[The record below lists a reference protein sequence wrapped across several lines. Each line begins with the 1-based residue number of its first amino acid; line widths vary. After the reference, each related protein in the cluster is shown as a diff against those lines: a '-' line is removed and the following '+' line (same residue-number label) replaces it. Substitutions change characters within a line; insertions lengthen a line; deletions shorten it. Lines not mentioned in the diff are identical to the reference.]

1 MKFYVEK
8 RKHKKKTAYRIVKD
22 ATINGIRDRDYFP
35 LPEGTTKAEADEICR
50 RMQLDM
56 EYGTYVPQKPK
67 LFSEY
72 AEEIYFPKYT
82 GELSPTTSQHY
93 VQVYKTE
100 GGLKEKL
107 GNKYLSEITTE
118 ILQDMVN
125 CYKAEGKA
133 SKTIKNYINVVSV
146 IFKMA
151 KVDNY
156 LRRDVPDP
164 TEYLKLPKTVSKE
177 GSVYSMEQVMLMF
190 QRAED
195 TENINIQLL
204 LALSFLAVGLRRSE
218 LVGLRWE
225 DVKLDKKN
233 SHIAIQRAEVYA
245 NGKMNVKSTKSKAGQ
260 RIIPIPSDG
269 LVYKVLSKARKLYL
283 KEQSRAQDFQG
294 DNHVFILHHEPYTP
308 VNANRLYKIYKR
320 FLEKECPDLPRY
332 RLHDLRHTYFT
343 WCSELGFSDLSI
355 TATGGHSSIQST
367 KRYQHATMESM
378 RSDMAKLEDVFESV
392 KEKV

>member
-8 RKHKKKTAYRIVKD
+8 RKHKKKTVYRIVKD

-35 LPEGTTKAEADEICR
+35 LPEGTSKAEADEICR

-93 VQVYKTE
+93 MQVYKTE

-195 TENINIQLL
+195 TENINMQLL
-204 LALSFLAVGLRRSE
+204 LALSCLAGGLRRSE

-245 NGKMNVKSTKSKAGQ
+245 NGKMNVKSTKTKAGQ